1 MPKKPYSNF
10 SCVTYREPVTKM
22 IPFLTVDS
30 VTCSYE
36 NHVVLD
42 RLSFVLS
49 KGEIACLLGPS
60 GCGKSTL
67 LRAIAGFE
75 SIETGSISVGE
86 KILSNARSEVAPEKR
101 KIGMVFQDYALFPH
115 LSVRDNV
122 LFGLKKRK
130 SPATLEKVEKLLRI
144 VSLDQFADRYPHELS
159 GGQQQRV
166 ALARA
171 LAPEPS
177 LILLDEPFSNLDA
190 DLRAR
195 LAQEVRDILKRLDI
209 SAILVTHDQNEAFS
223 MADQIGLIKDGQIA
237 QWGAP
242 FDLYHEPCTRFVAKF
257 IGKGSFLNAKVLSH
271 ESFDTDFGVVEGNR
285 SYKWDEGTLVDLLVR
300 PDDVLSD
307 PESAIKAKVLNKTF
321 AGTATN
327 YILELESGAQLEAAF
342 PSHQDYI
349 IGDEI
354 GISLDTEHL
363 IAFER

>member
-1 MPKKPYSNF
+1 M
-10 SCVTYREPVTKM
+10 T
-22 IPFLTVDS
+22 PFLS
-30 VTCSYE
+30 LENITCSY
-36 NHVVLD
+36 NDNIVLD
-42 RLSFVLS
+42 DLSFVLG

-75 SIETGSISVGE
+75 SIEKGAIS
-86 KILSNARSEVAPEKR
+86 LSGIPLSSPRFEIAPEKR

-115 LSVRDNV
+115 LTVKENI
-122 LFGLKKRK
+122 LFGLRKRK
-130 SPATLEKVEKLLRI
+130 SDATMAKVEELLQI
-144 VSLDQFADRYPHELS
+144 VSLADFEDRYPHELS

-195 LAQEVRDILKRLDI
+195 LAQEVREILKRLEI

-223 MADQIGLIKDGQIA
+223 VADQIGLIADGKIA
-237 QWGAP
+237 QWGTP
-242 FDLYHEPCTRFVAKF
+242 YDLYHEPSSRFVAKF
-257 IGKGSFLNAKVLSH
+257 IGKGRFLKAKALTH
-271 ESFDTDFGVVEGNR
+271 ESFETDFGIVEGNR
-285 SYKWDEGTLVDLLVR
+285 SYRWDKGTPVDMLIR
-300 PDDVLSD
+300 PDDVLCTPDSKTR
-307 PESAIKAKVLNKTF
+307 ATVLNKTF

-327 YILELESGAQLEAAF
+327 YVLKLESGAKLEAAF

-349 IGDEI
+349 VGDEI

-363 IAFER
+363 IAFKS